1 MELSHGSGSA
11 FDGVI
16 ATNHEGIIEKKSCLH
31 HGLLKAPVS
40 GAGCKNMLRSG
51 NQADLLMTCL
61 HQTLHCLLSCPL
73 IVCQHT
79 VPVKASDFPVNEHHR
94 FFLLFKQLQLF
105 TVFSG
110 RHDQKAVHSFMQ
122 QKLHRFS
129 LPMHITAAVAQ
140 HRRITIL
147 AQDILC
153 L

>member
-1 MELSHGSGSA
+1 MKLSHGSGSA
-11 FDGVI
+11 LDSVI
-16 ATNHEGIIEKKSCLH
+16 TTDHHRIIEEKPRLH
-31 HGLLKAPVS
+31 HSFLKTPVS
-40 GAGCKNMLRSG
+40 GAGCKNMLWSG
-51 NQADLLMTCL
+51 DQPDFLMTCL
-61 HQTLHCLLSCPL
+61 HKTLHRLLGCSL
-73 IVCQHT
+73 IIRQHT
-79 VPVKASDFPVNEHHR
+79 VPVKASDFPVDEHHR
-94 FFLLFKQLQLF
+94 SFLLFKHLQLF